1 MDIKCRVEDS
11 RHAQVILT
19 GKEYA
24 LLNLFL
30 DNMGQIVER
39 ERLLKVVWDINY
51 YGSGRVLDDTVRRL
65 RKKMP
70 DLKLETVYGLGYRL
84 NAL

>member
-1 MDIKCRVEDS
+1 
-11 RHAQVILT
+11 
-19 GKEYA
+19 
-24 LLNLFL
+24 
-30 DNMGQIVER
+30 MGQIVER